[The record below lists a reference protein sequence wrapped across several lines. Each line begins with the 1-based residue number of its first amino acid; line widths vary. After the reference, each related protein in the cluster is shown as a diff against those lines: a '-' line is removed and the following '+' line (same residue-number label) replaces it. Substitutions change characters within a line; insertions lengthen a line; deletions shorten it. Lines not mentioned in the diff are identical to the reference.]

1 MLRFNAFIRSKTFP
15 PLGRGLC
22 AIVFPALL
30 IDKVNKRALVMVFE
44 FIPLKMRR
52 LVHNVLRKIEAAG
65 AMVKLR
71 NTQENPDPTTSMIF
85 LFRPPATWSLATLLP
100 SASCSLTHTVSASAR
115 IEPAQP
121 FRVSRYMLSI
131 SMNYFI
137 ARGTGH

>member
-1 MLRFNAFIRSKTFP
+1 LPGFFPFSGFSSGVGLMLRFNAFIRSKTFP

-65 AMVKLR
+65 AMGKTPKYAAEPGPNNIDDIFVPTPG
-71 NTQENPDPTTSMIF
+71 NVVTGNTTSVGVVF
-85 LFRPPATWSLATLLP
+85 AY
-100 SASCSLTHTVSASAR
+100 
-115 IEPAQP
+115 AQGFGFGP
-121 FRVSRYMLSI
+121 
-131 SMNYFI
+131 N
-137 ARGTGH
+137 